1 MKTYIYT
8 RVSTSKQEYEQ
19 QLRTIRLYLEQNGIV
34 PDGMFEEKEHGTVA
48 AENRELKNA
57 IYACQKGGQI
67 IVSEI
72 SRVSRMG
79 EKDRHK
85 IQEMLENRG
94 AQIYCINEKFTVGK
108 KSEQLSDSILGL
120 IHFSQAK
127 TERDNISQRS
137 KSALRAKKEIIMQQ
151 GFFIS
156 KSGRIVEKLGNP
168 NWKEEDILRGN
179 RKSAQVRA
187 DRVKSN
193 PAFRQAYTMALM
205 MREKGEKNEVIAQ
218 KMNGMGMRTP
228 RGCLYIPASIPQL
241 IRMGNK
247 LLKSDL

>member
-8 RVSTSKQEYEQ
+8 RVSTNAQEYDQ
-19 QLRTIRLYLEQNGIV
+19 QLRTIRMYLERNGIV
-34 PDGMFEEKEHGTVA
+34 PDGAFEEKEHGTVS

-57 IYACQKGGQI
+57 IYACQKGDHI

-85 IQEMLENRG
+85 IQEMLEGRG
-94 AQIYCINEKFTVGK
+94 ASIYCINENFTVGK

-137 KSALRAKKEIIMQQ
+137 KSALQAKKEIIMQQ

-156 KSGRIVEKLGNP
+156 KTGRRVEKLGTP
-168 NWKEEDILRGN
+168 AWREEDVLRGN

-187 DRVKSN
+187 ERVRSN
-193 PAFRQAYTMALM
+193 PAFRQAYTMASML
-205 MREKGEKNEVIAQ
+205 REKGKRNEDIAAE
-218 KMNGMGMRTP
+218 MNAMGMRTP

-241 IRMGNK
+241 IRQGDRLIGK
-247 LLKSDL
+247 AV